1 MTTAVAAA
9 TTMMGRG
16 GSDVDGDGD
25 GDDGDG
31 DGDGDDGDDGDGDDH
46 LPVEWK
52 VARWAES
59 GSWGADSLAHSLSLW
74 GNSL

>member
-1 MTTAVAAA
+1 MV
-9 TTMMGRG
+9 GFCHG
-16 GSDVDGDGD
+16 GNMPASRGD
-25 GDDGDG
+25 GDD
-31 DGDGDDGDDGDGDDH
+31 DGDDH